1 MQRLLKKA
9 DRLNILTSYFENL
22 LKKGY
27 TQETYKDLNIFTK
40 FDNDRYHLDVYQG
53 TSTKNLN
60 RYYYRTAERMQEV
73 INNYKSNADARENRK
88 AEEKKNPTLSTHSN
102 CAKAIREELKL
113 NFPDYKFSVTS
124 ESFSGGNS
132 VRISWTNGA
141 TTDQVDNIVNKYQY
155 GHFNGMEDIYEYSNR
170 VEGLPQVKYVS
181 TNRTV
186 SEELINRLEIDFK
199 NFYNSDVND
208 YDHWSVKNVVR
219 RMLYKLEIVNAD
231 NIKGWKLINDSGS
244 LENCYGFDFINEE
257 EATTTKEVKPQPQEA
272 ETGSINIIEYSD
284 KAIAVIGDTKPLK
297 EVLKSLGGSFNP
309 RLSCGCGWIFSKK
322 KLEEVQN
329 ALIKYA
335 NENKQKEE
343 VKAEILALP
352 AHEQTAIIEQIQ
364 EVEAVEEIN
373 TFLQLDYFKILWHEG
388 RHIEGA
394 TFENTTFTT
403 WNEVQKAF
411 LKLWEVN
418 EKGQDGG
425 YSKVKCEIKL
435 KGQEAQI
442 DRIDITNKIED
453 GDFNPSQENICEYIV
468 KHCDYLIYRHGEQVQ
483 QLKIHTNI
491 KDIPTAVSQGEQ
503 ISLFNL
509 SQIINNK
516 TINA

>member
-1 MQRLLKKA
+1 MH
-9 DRLNILTSYFENL
+9 
-22 LKKGY
+22 
-27 TQETYKDLNIFTK
+27 
-40 FDNDRYHLDVYQG
+40 YH
-53 TSTKNLN
+53 
-60 RYYYRTAERMQEV
+60 TAERRATV
-73 INNYKSNADARENRK
+73 IQQYKDGHERREAWK
-88 AEEKKNPTLSTHSN
+88 AEQKEKNKGKSSSH
-102 CAKAIREELKL
+102 AAAAAMIRKELKSA
-113 NFPDYKFSVTS
+113 FPSVKFSVTS
-124 ESFSGGNS
+124 DSFAGGDS
-132 VRISWTNGA
+132 VDIRWTDGP
-141 TTDQVDNIVNKYQY
+141 TTGQVEKFSSKYQY

-181 TNRTV
+181 TSRTV

-199 NFYNSDVND
+199 NFYDNADVND
-208 YDHWSVKNVVR
+208 FDHWSIKNVVR
-219 RMLYKLEIVNAD
+219 RMLYNLEIVNAE
-231 NIKGWKLINDSGS
+231 NIKGWKQIQDSGS
-244 LENCYGFDFINEE
+244 IEDCYGFLLFEE
-257 EATTTKEVKPQPQEA
+257 ETQKEVKTETAQPQ
-272 ETGSINIIEYSD
+272 TGKINIIDYSE

-309 RLSCGCGWIFSKK
+309 RLNCGCGWIFSKK

-394 TFENTTFTT
+394 TFENTIFTT

-425 YSKVKCEIKL
+425 YSKIKCEIKL
-435 KGQEAQI
+435 KGQETQI
-442 DRIDITNKIED
+442 DRIDITNKIEN

-491 KDIPTAVSQGEQ
+491 KDITTAVSQGEQ

-509 SQIINNK
+509 SQIVNNK
-516 TINA
+516 IANA

>member
-1 MQRLLKKA
+1 MLK
-9 DRLNILTSYFENL
+9 IY
-22 LKKGY
+22 
-27 TQETYKDLNIFTK
+27 I
-40 FDNDRYHLDVYQG
+40 G
-53 TSTKNLN
+53 TSTNHVHYVQYK
-60 RYYYRTAERMQEV
+60 TIERVNQIISQFKE
-73 INNYKSNADARENRK
+73 SADLRAARK
-88 AEEKKNPTLSTHSN
+88 AEEKANKNFSTAAN
-102 CAKAIREELKL
+102 CAKAVREELKL
-113 NFPDYKFSVTS
+113 KFPYCKFSVTS
-124 ESFSGGNS
+124 DNFSGGNA
-132 VRISWTNGA
+132 VRISWENGP
-141 TTDQVDNIVNKYQY
+141 TDEQVSNIVNRYEY
-155 GHFNGMEDIYEYSNR
+155 GHFDGMEDVYKYSNTI
-170 VEGLPQVKYVS
+170 ENLPQVKYITTS
-181 TNRTV
+181 RTI
-186 SEELINRLEIDFK
+186 SEDLTNRLEIDFK
-199 NFYNSDVND
+199 NFYNNEDAND

-297 EVLKSLGGSFNP
+297 DLLKSLGGSFNP

-491 KDIPTAVSQGEQ
+491 KDITTAVSQGEQ

>member
-40 FDNDRYHLDVYQG
+40 FDNDRHYLDVYQG

-60 RYYYRTAERMQEV
+60 RYYYRTAERMQQV
-73 INNYKSNADARENRK
+73 INGYKSNADSRENRK

-132 VRISWTNGA
+132 VHISWNNGA
-141 TTDQVDNIVNKYQY
+141 TITQVDNIVNKYQY
-155 GHFNGMEDIYEYSNR
+155 GHFNGMEDIYEHSNNI
-170 VEGLPQVKYVS
+170 ENLPQVKFVS

-186 SEELINRLEIDFK
+186 SEDLLSRLEIDFK
-199 NFYNSDVND
+199 NFYNNADVND

-219 RMLYKLEIVNAD
+219 RMLYKNEIVNAD
-231 NIKGWKLINDSGS
+231 NIKGWKLIKDSGS
-244 LENCYGFDFINEE
+244 LEDCYDFLLFEE
-257 EATTTKEVKPQPQEA
+257 ETKKEA
-272 ETGSINIIEYSD
+272 KTETAQTEKGNINIIDYSE
-284 KAIAVIGDTKPLK
+284 KAIAVIGDTKPIK
-297 EVLKSLGGSFNP
+297 EILKSLGGSFNP
-309 RLSCGCGWIFSKK
+309 RLNCGCGWIFSKK

-352 AHEQTAIIEQIQ
+352 AHEQKAIIEQIQ

-418 EKGQDGG
+418 EKGQEGG

-435 KGQEAQI
+435 KNKGLMI
-442 DRIDITNKIED
+442 DRIDITNKIEN

-468 KHCDYLIYRHGEQVQ
+468 KHCDYLIHRHDEQKQ
-483 QLKIHTNI
+483 EIKMYNNI
-491 KDIPTAVSQGEQ
+491 KDITEAAENGKQ

-516 TINA
+516 TVNA

>member
-1 MQRLLKKA
+1 MTNLLKKS
-9 DRLNILTSYFENL
+9 DRLNILTAYFEKL
-22 LKKGY
+22 TAKGY

-40 FDNDRYHLDVYQG
+40 FENDRYHLDVYKG

-60 RYYYRTAERMQEV
+60 RYYYRTNERMQQV
-73 INNYKSNADARENRK
+73 INNYKSNTETRENRK
-88 AEEKKNPTLSTHSN
+88 AEEKNNPTLSTHSN

-113 NFPDYKFSVTS
+113 NFPNYKFSVTS

-132 VRISWTNGA
+132 VHISWNNGA
-141 TTDQVDNIVNKYQY
+141 TVKQVDRIVNKYQY
-155 GHFNGMEDIYEYSNR
+155 GHFNGMDDMYEYSNNI
-170 VEGLPQVKYVS
+170 EGLPQVKFIS
-181 TNRTV
+181 TSRTV
-186 SEELINRLEIDFK
+186 TEDLLSRLEIDFK
-199 NFYNSDVND
+199 NFYNNADVND
-208 YDHWSVKNVVR
+208 FDHWSIKNVVR
-219 RMLYKLEIVNAD
+219 RMLYKLEIVNAE
-231 NIKGWKLINDSGS
+231 NIKGWKQIQDSGS
-244 LENCYGFDFINEE
+244 IEDCYVFLLFEE
-257 EATTTKEVKPQPQEA
+257 ETKKEVKTETAQPQ
-272 ETGSINIIEYSD
+272 TGKINIIDYSE

-309 RLSCGCGWIFSKK
+309 RLNCGCGWIFSKK

-403 WNEVQKAF
+403 WYEVQKAF

-442 DRIDITNKIED
+442 DRIDITNKIEN

-468 KHCDYLIYRHGEQVQ
+468 KHCDYLIHRHDEQEQ
-483 QLKIHTNI
+483 QVKIYTNI
-491 KDIPTAVSQGEQ
+491 KDITTAVSQGEQ

>member
-27 TQETYKDLNIFTK
+27 TQETHKDLNIFTK
-40 FDNDRYHLDVYQG
+40 FDNDRHYLDVYQG

-60 RYYYRTAERMQEV
+60 RYYYRTAERMQEA
-73 INNYKSNADARENRK
+73 INNYKNNADSRENRK

-132 VRISWTNGA
+132 VHISWNNGA
-141 TTDQVDNIVNKYQY
+141 TITQVDNIVNKYQY
-155 GHFNGMEDIYEYSNR
+155 GHFNGMDDMYEYSNTI
-170 VEGLPQVKYVS
+170 ENLPQVKFVS

-186 SEELINRLEIDFK
+186 SEDLLSRLEIDFK
-199 NFYNSDVND
+199 NFYNNTYVND
-208 YDHWSVKNVVR
+208 YDHWSIKNVVR
-219 RMLYKLEIVNAD
+219 RMLYKLEIVNAE

-244 LENCYGFDFINEE
+244 LEDCYGFLLFEE
-257 EATTTKEVKPQPQEA
+257 ENKTEVKTETAQT
-272 ETGSINIIEYSD
+272 ETGKINIIDYSD
-284 KAIAVIGDTKPLK
+284 KAIAVIGETKPLK
-297 EVLKSLGGSFNP
+297 DLLKSLGGSFNP

-322 KLEEVQN
+322 KLEEVQT

-352 AHEQTAIIEQIQ
+352 AHEKTAIIEQIQ

-388 RHIEGA
+388 SHIEGA
-394 TFENTTFTT
+394 TFENTIFTT

-418 EKGQDGG
+418 EKGQNGG

-435 KGQEAQI
+435 KNKGLMV
-442 DRIDITNKIED
+442 DRIDITNKIEN
-453 GDFNPSQENICEYIV
+453 GDFNPSQENICEYII
-468 KHCDYLIYRHGEQVQ
+468 KHCDYLIHRHEEQKQ
-483 QLKIHTNI
+483 EIKIYNNI
-491 KDIPTAVSQGEQ
+491 KDITEAAENGKQ